1 MLLFFTLG
9 LLIHF
14 VFFASIFDI
23 YFTSPLVHGMTPQFT
38 PLPPP
43 ARRLVLFVADG
54 LRADALYKLDEN
66 GNSRAP
72 FIRNIIMHEGS
83 WGISHTRVPTE
94 SRPGHVALIAGFYED
109 VSAVAKGWKENPVEF
124 DSLFNESKYT
134 WSWGSPDI
142 LPMFAKGASG
152 DHVYTYS
159 YDAKRE
165 DFGAQDATKLDMWVF
180 DNVKRKQL
188 THYLNIDVCTDSK
201 DVVLDFFHRA
211 RNNQSLFSKINE
223 EKIVFFLHLL
233 GIDTNG
239 HAHRPS
245 SRDYKDNIKKVDDG
259 VKEIVSMFNHFYGND
274 GKTTF
279 IFTSDHGMTDW
290 GSHGAGHPSETLT
303 PLVTWGAG
311 IKYPQRVLAQQFDDA
326 FLKEWRLENW
336 KRLDVNQADI
346 APLMTS
352 LIGVPFPLNSVGI
365 LPVDYLNNTDL
376 FKAESMFTNAVQIL
390 EQFKVKMTQKK
401 EVTLPFLFTPFK
413 LLSDS
418 KQFNILRKA
427 RSYIKHRK
435 FDKVVSLCKELIH
448 LALKGLSYYHT
459 YDRFFLGVNVV
470 IGFVG
475 WISYASL
482 LIIKS
487 HSNLIKGVSK
497 EVKKPSH
504 LLPCSFVAI
513 GILVAFFL
521 LIQACP
527 WTYYVYG
534 LLPVP
539 IWYAVLRE
547 FQVIQDLVASVLTYP
562 LSHFVGYLL
571 AFTLGIEVLVLSF
584 FYRYMLTAGLTAFA
598 AWPFLTRLWTRAK
611 VTSLSWTF
619 FSLLLAVFPLMPVVG
634 RKPDISL
641 VMGAGLLVLL
651 LSLCVVTSLMKRKD
665 GFIKEELLVHL
676 LQVLSTVLSMYVVY
690 STQSSLLRKQGLPLM
705 NQIISWATLASSLV
719 VPLLS
724 SPVLFQRLF
733 SILLSL
739 MSTYLLL
746 STGYEALFPLV
757 LSCLMFVWI
766 NIEQETLQQS
776 GVCCKQKLTSIQ
788 FSYNIDITQFRQLY
802 LDDIRRAFFLV
813 FFLVTAFFGTGNIA
827 SINSF
832 DLASVYCFL
841 TVFSPFVMGALM
853 MWKILIPFVLVM
865 CAFEAVQL
873 TTQLSSKSL
882 FLIVLVISDIMALHF
897 FFLVKDYGSWLD
909 IGTSISHY
917 VIVMS
922 MTIFLVFLNGLAQLL
937 TTKKLR
943 LCGKPKSHFM

>member
-54 LRADALYKLDEN
+54 LRADALYELDEN

-142 LPMFAKGASG
+142 LPMFAKG
-152 DHVYTYS
+152 
-159 YDAKRE
+159 
-165 DFGAQDATKLDMWVF
+165 
-180 DNVKRKQL
+180 
-188 THYLNIDVCTDSK
+188 
-201 DVVLDFFHRA
+201 
-211 RNNQSLFSKINE
+211 
-223 EKIVFFLHLL
+223 
-233 GIDTNG
+233 IDTNG

-245 SRDYKDNIKKVDDG
+245 SRDYKHNIKKVDDG

-311 IKYPQRVLAQQFDDA
+311 IKYPQRVSAQQFDDA

-336 KRLDVNQADI
+336 KRLDVNQ
-346 APLMTS
+346 
-352 LIGVPFPLNSVGI
+352 GI

-435 FDKVVSLCKELIH
+435 FDEVVSLCKELIH

-534 LLPVP
+534 LLPLP

-547 FQVIQDLVASVLTYP
+547 FQVIQDLVVSVLTYP

-611 VTSLSWTF
+611 MTSLSWTF

-665 GFIKEELLVHL
+665 SFIKEELLVHL

-788 FSYNIDITQFRQLY
+788 FSYNTDITQFRQLY

-841 TVFSPFVMGALM
+841 TVFSPFMMGALM